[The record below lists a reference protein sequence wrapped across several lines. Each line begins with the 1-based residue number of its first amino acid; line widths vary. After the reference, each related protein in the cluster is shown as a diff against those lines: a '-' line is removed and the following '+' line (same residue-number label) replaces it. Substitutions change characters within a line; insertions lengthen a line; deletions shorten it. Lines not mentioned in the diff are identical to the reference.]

1 MLHAPPPRDVMPGIE
16 EKKLWP
22 LWAEHYPQ
30 WRESAQSKDVC
41 LTITRIIK
49 QQAARLIA
57 GNDWSAKL
65 NVTVASYNVPS
76 DQFVEFVDNTTGQ
89 ATTGRLLDS
98 PSIPPSGHVFRGRYT
113 S

>member
-1 MLHAPPPRDVMPGIE
+1 MPGIE
-16 EKKLWP
+16 EKKLRP

-30 WRESAQSKDVC
+30 SRESAQSKDVC

-49 QQAARLIA
+49 QQATRLIA

-76 DQFVEFVDNTTGQ
+76 DQFVEFVDNTTCQ

-98 PSIPPSGHVFRGRYT
+98 PFNPALPACFSG
-113 S
+113 